1 MDLTQ
6 KQFDIL
12 HYIKCYQHE
21 EGYPPT
27 RAEIAQA
34 FEFKSPNAADEHLH
48 RLARKG
54 AIQLVPGISR
64 GIKVL

>member
-6 KQFDIL
+6 KQSDIL
-12 HYIKCYQHE
+12 HYIKCYQHT

-27 RAEIAQA
+27 RAEIAEA
-34 FEFKSPNAADEHLH
+34 FDFKSPNAADDHLR
-48 RLARKG
+48 RLQAKG
-54 AIQLVPGISR
+54 AIELVPGISR